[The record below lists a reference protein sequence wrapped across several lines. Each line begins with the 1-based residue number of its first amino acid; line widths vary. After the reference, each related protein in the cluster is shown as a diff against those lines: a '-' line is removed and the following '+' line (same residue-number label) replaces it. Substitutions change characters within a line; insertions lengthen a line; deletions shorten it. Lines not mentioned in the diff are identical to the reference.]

1 MIWVRTKVHMA
12 KDKVVLI
19 LAVGEKNPGTNPKRL
34 ETKMN
39 RKMVAINGKNALPSG
54 PVIST
59 IKSSRPPTTISKI
72 F

>member
-1 MIWVRTKVHMA
+1 MWVKTKVHMA
-12 KDKVVLI
+12 NDKVVLI

-34 ETKMN
+34 DTKMY
-39 RKMVAINGKNALPSG
+39 RKMVAIKGKNALPSG

-59 IKSSRPPTTISKI
+59 IKSSSPPTIISNM